1 MDAPDPGPPQPA
13 PGLPAVDLAAVD
25 PAELAKL
32 AEKIHDWLT
41 VNGLGHFLVAA
52 SYIPA
57 LKVASLSVAE
67 SPDHFA
73 ARAVASA
80 VQQGRRS

>member
-1 MDAPDPGPPQPA
+1 MCIRD
-13 PGLPAVDLAAVD
+13 
-25 PAELAKL
+25 
-32 AEKIHDWLT
+32 
-41 VNGLGHFLVAA
+41 